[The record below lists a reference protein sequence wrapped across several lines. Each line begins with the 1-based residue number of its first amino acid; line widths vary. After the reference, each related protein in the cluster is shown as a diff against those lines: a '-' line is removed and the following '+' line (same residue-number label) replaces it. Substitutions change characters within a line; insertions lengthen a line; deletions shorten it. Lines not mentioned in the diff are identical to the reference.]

1 VACQVAR
8 HLPQALWLGR
18 RAHRGAPGSQGRPPR
33 SSRSGALTFYRLPRQ
48 HHKHLKSTN
57 PLERLNEEI
66 KRRTHVVRISPNAES
81 CPRLIRALAVE
92 MHENWLEAHRYL
104 NMDDLR
110 EHEKEVLRM
119 AA

>member
-1 VACQVAR
+1 
-8 HLPQALWLGR
+8 
-18 RAHRGAPGSQGRPPR
+18 
-33 SSRSGALTFYRLPRQ
+33 
-48 HHKHLKSTN
+48 
-57 PLERLNEEI
+57 
-66 KRRTHVVRISPNAES
+66 
-81 CPRLIRALAVE
+81 